1 VSRRPPALG
10 RWLLRRLL
18 PAGIIAEGIAG
29 DLEQEYAARPRP
41 IWYLRAVIGIILLSL
56 RDRLRGRSWF
66 APTAPRAGRGPAASG
81 SDAGSPNPRRA
92 PLEEALLQDLRF
104 ALRTLAQR
112 PLFTAVA
119 VATLALG
126 MGVNLAIFSVINGLL
141 LRPVPLIEHP
151 ETLVEIARGRAS
163 EYEDVSFPA
172 LRMVRDSTVTLTDV
186 AGWDGIELSYRDPG
200 AGEAVVI
207 SGREVTGSYF
217 SVLGVEPA
225 VGRLFG
231 PDSFWPD
238 VEAEVVITDHLWQE
252 RYGGADDVVGRTV
265 LINGVPA
272 TIIGVTPEGFAGHQ
286 VLVQRDVFV
295 PIGMAA
301 PGMMSARE
309 LESPTAGYMVL
320 IGRLARGTGIDA
332 ARQELAT
339 LGERF
344 STDNGIDGPYAFRI
358 DPYAGIPVTDRSTV
372 ALFFAMLLLI
382 SAVVMAIAC
391 VNVANMLLAR
401 GLERRRELAI
411 RMSLG
416 AGRGRVVR
424 QLLTESTLLF
434 LAAVAAAL
442 LVSGWVTDLLVR
454 LYLPQT
460 LTTRLLLDVSPDWR
474 VLGFASLLT
483 ALTALVFGLAPAL
496 SASRAAGRTIRSR
509 SARLPTPRLSSFL
522 VGAQMALSLLLLVAA
537 GLMGRTLAAL
547 ESADLGF
554 DVDGIYLVKLDVEHV
569 GYDLDRTRAF
579 YTELLDEVRAVPG
592 VAAAATS
599 RKPPLATASTIRGIF
614 PDGVEPPRPEG
625 FSAHFNRVSTEY
637 FRTAGIPL
645 LRGREFEPSD
655 TADAPRVAIINA
667 TMAERIW
674 GAGEALGRRFTLG
687 SGSAARRYQVVGIAA
702 DAHYHSFVEKT
713 PDFLYLAAAQ
723 SPDTTGHVMVRGHM
737 ASTLDAVRA
746 RVSRVDADVP
756 IAEIMTVREEV
767 DGFAMAQQLA
777 AWFAGAVGAVGLLLG
792 AVGVYGVTAF
802 AVGRRTHEI
811 GVRMALGACASDVR
825 HLLLR
830 RGLRA
835 PLLGMIVGLALAAGA
850 ARLLESLL
858 YGVSASDPL
867 TFVVVSAVL
876 GGVALL
882 ATLLP
887 AHRAARLDPSR
898 TLRAE

>member
-1 VSRRPPALG
+1 MVG

-18 PAGIIAEGIAG
+18 PAGPVAEGIAG

-41 IWYLRAVIGIILLSL
+41 IWYLRAVIGVVLLSL

-66 APTAPRAGRGPAASG
+66 APTDNGGGATGGGPAM
-81 SDAGSPNPRRA
+81 PRRA
-92 PLEEALLQDLRF
+92 RRGEAVLQDLRF
-104 ALRTLAQR
+104 ALRMLAQR
-112 PLFTAVA
+112 PLFTTVA

-141 LRPVPLIEHP
+141 LRPVPMIEHP
-151 ETLVEIARGRAS
+151 ESLVEIARGSGA
-163 EYEDVSFPA
+163 EYEDVSFPV

-225 VGRLFG
+225 VGRLLG

-238 VEAEVVITDHLWQE
+238 VAAEVVITHHLWQE
-252 RYGGADDVVGRTV
+252 RYRGAADVVGRTV

-272 TIIGVTPEGFAGHQ
+272 TIVGVTPEGFAGHQ
-286 VLVQRDVFV
+286 ALVQRDVFV

-301 PGMMSARE
+301 PGMMRARE

-320 IGRLARGTGIDA
+320 IGRLAGGVGIEA
-332 ARQELAT
+332 ARQELVA

-344 STDNGIDGPYAFRI
+344 SADNGIGEPYDLRV

-372 ALFFAMLLLI
+372 TLFFSMLLLI
-382 SAVVMAIAC
+382 STMVMVIAC

-434 LAAVAAAL
+434 VAAVAAAL
-442 LVSGWVTDLLVR
+442 LVSNWVTDLLVR

-460 LTTRLLLDVSPDWR
+460 LTTRLLLDVSPDRR
-474 VLGFASLLT
+474 VLGFALLLT

-509 SARLPTPRLSSFL
+509 AAQLPTARLSSVL

-537 GLMGRTLAAL
+537 GLLGRTLAAL

-569 GYDLDRTRAF
+569 GYDSDRTRAF
-579 YTELLDEVRAVPG
+579 YSELLDEVRAVPG

-599 RKPPLATASTIRGIF
+599 RKPPLATPSTIGGIF
-614 PDGVEPPRPEG
+614 PDGIEPPRTEG
-625 FSAHFNRVSTEY
+625 FNAHFNRVSPDY

-645 LRGREFEPSD
+645 LQGREFDASD
-655 TADAPRVAIINA
+655 NADAPRVAIINA
-667 TMAERIW
+667 TMAARIW
-674 GAGEALGRRFTLG
+674 GSAGALGRRFSLG
-687 SGSAARRYQVVGIAA
+687 SGDDARPYRVVGVAA
-702 DAHYHSFVEKT
+702 DAHYHSFVEET

-723 SPDTTGHVMVRGHM
+723 SPDSTGHVMVRGDM
-737 ASTLDAVRA
+737 SSTLDAVR
-746 RVSRVDADVP
+746 RRIRQVDADVP

-777 AWFAGAVGAVGLLLG
+777 AWFAGAVGGVGLLLG

-811 GVRMALGACASDVR
+811 GVRMALGARAADVR
-825 HLLLR
+825 SLLLR
-830 RGLRA
+830 RGIRA
-835 PLLGMIVGLALAAGA
+835 PLAGMITGLALAAGA

-867 TFVVVSAVL
+867 TFALVTVVL

-887 AHRAARLDPSR
+887 AQRAARLDPTR